1 MHETGPPS
9 IPVPGEA
16 PCAAASIT
24 APTDDSTDALHT
36 ADDDEPDGML
46 NITVDVST
54 TVVGGMDDT
63 DGLGDTVTEGDTLS
77 VTVMLVDGE
86 VDADDAELALTE
98 PLNEGDSI
106 TEPLTVCDR
115 VTDDVSVADTL
126 LITLDDTDDDE
137 LTDEVALRLE
147 DTLGDGDVE

>member
-46 NITVDVST
+46 NVTVDVST

-63 DGLGDTVTEGDTLS
+63 DGLSEG
-77 VTVMLVDGE
+77 V
-86 VDADDAELALTE
+86 
-98 PLNEGDSI
+98 
-106 TEPLTVCDR
+106 
-115 VTDDVSVADTL
+115 
-126 LITLDDTDDDE
+126 TDDDE
-137 LTDEVALRLE
+137 LIVAESLATELTETDDVLVTDADKDAVDDADPLTDEVALRLE